1 VILIA
6 GPCVL
11 ESFDNVLKI
20 AEALYPFSEDCI
32 TRSSILKLVL
42 IRANRTKSK
51 IHIEAW
57 T

>member
-20 AEALYPFSEDCI
+20 AEALYPFSEDC
-32 TRSSILKLVL
+32 
-42 IRANRTKSK
+42 TKEFYFKASFDK
-51 IHIEAW
+51 AIEQV
-57 T
+57 